1 MTASPAENQAA
12 PSADHGAVTAILL
25 ALSFSHLLNDM
36 IQSLFSS
43 IFPILKESF
52 HLDFGQIGLI
62 TFVFQATASL
72 LQPFVGLYTDR
83 RPLPHSLTVGM
94 GFSLAGLII
103 LALAPSYLFILLA
116 AALVGTGSSIFHPE
130 SSRIARLAS
139 GGRHGLAQSIFQ
151 VGGNTG
157 QALGPLAA
165 AILVVPNGQRSI
177 AWFSILA
184 LVAMVVLWNV
194 GAWFRRNRVARTSRL
209 SHQATVAGT
218 PISRRTT
225 IAALVVL
232 VILIFSKFFYLAA
245 IANYYTF
252 YLIDRF
258 SVSVQVAQICLFVFL
273 GASAV
278 GTFFGGP
285 MGDRFGRKT
294 VIWISIFGVLPFAL
308 ILPHV
313 GLPLTIGLSVII
325 GLIISSGFSAILV
338 YAQEL
343 VPGKIGLISGIFF
356 GLAFGMGGIG
366 AAALGELADLTSIRY
381 VFLVVSFLPAIGLLT
396 AFLPNIEG
404 ARGISRAAKA
414 AKA

>member
-25 ALSFSHLLNDM
+25 ALSFSHMLNDM

-232 VILIFSKFFYLAA
+232 VVLIFSKFFYLAA

-366 AAALGELADLTSIRY
+366 AAALGELADLTSIQY

-404 ARGISRAAKA
+404 ARGMSRAAKA

>member
-1 MTASPAENQAA
+1 VTASPADNQAA

-43 IFPILKESF
+43 IFPILKENF

-83 RPLPHSLTVGM
+83 RPLPHSLTIGM
-94 GFSLAGLII
+94 GFSLAGLIV
-103 LALAPSYLFILLA
+103 LAIAPSYLFILLA

-194 GAWFRRNRVARTSRL
+194 GGWFRRNRVARTSRL

-232 VILIFSKFFYLAA
+232 VVLIFSKFFYLAA

-294 VIWISIFGVLPFAL
+294 VIWVSIFGVLPFAL

-366 AAALGELADLTSIRY
+366 AAALGELADLTSIQY

-396 AFLPNIEG
+396 AFLPDIEG
-404 ARGISRAAKA
+404 ARGTRRAAKA

>member
-1 MTASPAENQAA
+1 
-12 PSADHGAVTAILL
+12 VLL

-43 IFPILKESF
+43 IFPILKDDF
-52 HLDFGQIGLI
+52 RLDFGQIGLI
-62 TFVFQATASL
+62 SLVFQVTASL
-72 LQPFVGLYTDR
+72 FQPFVGLYTDR
-83 RPLPHSLTVGM
+83 RPLPHSLTLGM
-94 GFSLAGLII
+94 GFSLTGLVV
-103 LALAPSYLFILLA
+103 LAVAPTYLFLLLA

-165 AILVVPNGQRSI
+165 AFLVVPNGQHSI
-177 AWFSILA
+177 AWFSVLA
-184 LVAMVVLWNV
+184 LIAMVVLWNV
-194 GAWFRRNRVARTSRL
+194 GGWFGRNRLARASRFSQTAIL
-209 SHQATVAGT
+209 DGRS
-218 PISRRTT
+218 ISRRTT
-225 IAALVVL
+225 IVALVVL
-232 VILIFSKFFYLAA
+232 VALIFSKFFYLAA

-258 SVSVQVAQICLFVFL
+258 AVSVQVAQICLFVFL

-285 MGDRFGRKT
+285 IGDRFGRKT
-294 VIWISIFGVLPFAL
+294 VIWISILGALPFAL
-308 ILPHV
+308 LLPHV
-313 GLPLTIGLSVII
+313 GLAMTVFLSVII
-325 GLIISSGFSAILV
+325 GLVISSGFSAILV

-343 VPGKIGLISGIFF
+343 VPGKIGLVSGIFF

-366 AAALGELADLTSIRY
+366 AAALGELADLTSIQY
-381 VFLVVSFLPAIGLLT
+381 VFWIVSFLPAIGLLT
-396 AFLPNIEG
+396 ALLPDIEG
-404 ARGISRAAKA
+404 ARGMRQSASASKV
-414 AKA
+414 

>member
-12 PSADHGAVTAILL
+12 PSADHSAVTAILL
-25 ALSFSHLLNDM
+25 ALSFSHMLNDM

-194 GAWFRRNRVARTSRL
+194 GAWFRRNRVARTSRS

-232 VILIFSKFFYLAA
+232 VVLIFSKFFYLAA

-258 SVSVQVAQICLFVFL
+258 QVSVQVAQICLFIFL

-404 ARGISRAAKA
+404 ARGMSRAAKA

>member
-232 VILIFSKFFYLAA
+232 VVLIFSKFFYLAA

-366 AAALGELADLTSIRY
+366 AAALGELADLTSIQY

-404 ARGISRAAKA
+404 ARGLSRAAKA